1 MLSLWKN
8 IQKNVKSKFRVKFD
22 PMIFILLFE
31 IWLDVKS
38 FYYFLHIEVI
48 QDRENRVEDAVTFR
62 VQKRNTL
69 NFVDMENSPC
79 TNSSFI
85 NSVQNV
91 QSGFLIQLKFK
102 PCLFFFFLT
111 PIFILCAIF
120 WVFLLKTGV
129 LVHIFLNINVYTE
142 VRLYLSESTGHFV
155 SYETQLDYM

>member
-129 LVHIFLNINVYTE
+129 LVHIF
-142 VRLYLSESTGHFV
+142 
-155 SYETQLDYM
+155 

>member
-102 PCLFFFFLT
+102 PCRFFFFLT

>member
-1 MLSLWKN
+1 MKKLSAILIKFRKNQILSLVYGKICSKMWE
-8 IQKNVKSKFRVKFD
+8 SKFRVKIE

-31 IWLDVKS
+31 IWIYVKS

-48 QDRENRVEDAVTFR
+48 KDRENRVEDAVTFR
-62 VQKRNTL
+62 VKKKKHL
-69 NFVDMENSPC
+69 NFVDMENSLC

-91 QSGFLIQLKFK
+91 QSRFLIQLKFK
-102 PCLFFFFLT
+102 PCIFLFFLT

-129 LVHIFLNINVYTE
+129 LVHNFWIYTYI
-142 VRLYLSESTGHFV
+142 RKSECI
-155 SYETQLDYM
+155 

>member
-31 IWLDVKS
+31 IWVDVKS

-129 LVHIFLNINVYTE
+129 LVHIFFNINVYTE